1 MSKEAII
8 DKILSDANLKGDAI
22 IGEANEKANEI
33 ISLAANQC
41 KDYLYKSKTEIDR
54 LTLEIDERSR
64 SVAELDARKLLLAAK
79 AQVLDSVYAKTLEKL
94 RNLDKEQYSALIFS
108 MLENAKDG
116 DVVTVSEREKDIVT
130 KESLADFAK
139 KKGISLTLAD
149 KFGEFDGGVII
160 SENGVDNNFTL
171 EVEVAL
177 LREQTETK
185 IAKEIFG

>member
-149 KFGEFDGGVII
+149 RFGDFDSGVII

>member
-8 DKILSDANLKGDAI
+8 DKILSDANLKADAI
-22 IGEANEKANEI
+22 IGEANGKADEI
-33 ISLAANQC
+33 ISLAAKQC
-41 KDYLYKSKTEIDR
+41 KDYLYQSKTEIDR
-54 LTLEIDERSR
+54 LSLEIDERSR

-79 AQVLDSVYAKTLEKL
+79 TQVLDSVYAKTLEKL
-94 RNLDKEQYSALIFS
+94 RNLDKEQYSALIFA

-116 DVVTVSEREKDIVT
+116 DVVIVSEREKDIVT
-130 KESLADFAK
+130 KQSLADFAK
-139 KKGISLTLAD
+139 KKGIKLTLAD
-149 KFGEFDGGVII
+149 KFGDFDGGVII

-171 EVEVAL
+171 DVEVSI

>member
-149 KFGEFDGGVII
+149 KFGDFDGGVII
-160 SENGVDNNFTL
+160 S
-171 EVEVAL
+171 VEVAL

>member
-22 IGEANEKANEI
+22 IGEANGKADEI
-33 ISLAANQC
+33 ISLAAKQC
-41 KDYLYKSKTEIDR
+41 KDYLYQSKTEIDR

-79 AQVLDSVYAKTLEKL
+79 TQVLDSVYAKTLEKL
-94 RNLDKEQYSALIFS
+94 RNLDKEQYGALIFA

-116 DVVTVSEREKDIVT
+116 DVVIVSEREKDIVT
-130 KESLADFAK
+130 KQSLADFAK
-139 KKGISLTLAD
+139 KKGIKLTLAD
-149 KFGEFDGGVII
+149 KFGDFDGGVII

-171 EVEVAL
+171 DVEVSI

>member
-22 IGEANEKANEI
+22 IGEANEKADEI
-33 ISLAANQC
+33 ISLAAKQC

-79 AQVLDSVYAKTLEKL
+79 TQVLDSVYAKTLEKL
-94 RNLDKEQYSALIFS
+94 RNLDKEQYSALIFA

-130 KESLADFAK
+130 KESLTDFAK

-149 KFGEFDGGVII
+149 KFGDFDGGVII

>member
-22 IGEANEKANEI
+22 IGEANEKADEI
-33 ISLAANQC
+33 ISLAAKQC
-41 KDYLYKSKTEIDR
+41 KDFLYKSKTEIDR

-79 AQVLDSVYAKTLEKL
+79 TQVLDSVYAKTLEKL
-94 RNLDKEQYSALIFS
+94 RNLDKEQYSALIFA

-149 KFGEFDGGVII
+149 KFGDFDGGVII

>member
-22 IGEANEKANEI
+22 IGEANGKADEI
-33 ISLAANQC
+33 ISLAAKQC
-41 KDYLYKSKTEIDR
+41 KDYLYQSKTEIDR

-79 AQVLDSVYAKTLEKL
+79 TQVLDDVYAKTLEKL
-94 RNLDKEQYSALIFS
+94 RNLDKEQYGALIFA

-116 DVVTVSEREKDIVT
+116 DVVIISKREKDIVT
-130 KESLADFAK
+130 KQSLADFAK
-139 KKGISLTLAD
+139 KKGIKLTLAD
-149 KFGEFDGGVII
+149 KFGDFDGGVII

-171 EVEVAL
+171 DVEVSI

>member
-22 IGEANEKANEI
+22 IGEANEKADEI
-33 ISLAANQC
+33 ISLAAKQC
-41 KDYLYKSKTEIDR
+41 KDYLYQSKTEIDR

-79 AQVLDSVYAKTLEKL
+79 TQVLDSVYAKTLEKL

-149 KFGEFDGGVII
+149 KFGDFDGGVII

>member
-22 IGEANEKANEI
+22 IGEANGKADEI
-33 ISLAANQC
+33 ISLAAKQC
-41 KDYLYKSKTEIDR
+41 KDYLYQSKTEIDR

-79 AQVLDSVYAKTLEKL
+79 TQVLDSVYAKTLEKL
-94 RNLDKEQYSALIFS
+94 RNLDKEQYGALIFA

-116 DVVTVSEREKDIVT
+116 DVVIISKREKDIVT
-130 KESLADFAK
+130 KQSLADFAK
-139 KKGISLTLAD
+139 KKGIKLTLAD
-149 KFGEFDGGVII
+149 KFGDFDGGVII
-160 SENGVDNNFTL
+160 SKNGVDNNFTL
-171 EVEVAL
+171 DVEVSI

>member
-108 MLENAKDG
+108 MLENAKNG

-149 KFGEFDGGVII
+149 KFGDFDGGVII

>member
-22 IGEANEKANEI
+22 IGEANEKADEI
-33 ISLAANQC
+33 ISLAAKQC

-79 AQVLDSVYAKTLEKL
+79 TQVLDSVYAKTLEKL

-108 MLENAKDG
+108 MLENANDG

-149 KFGEFDGGVII
+149 KFGDFDGGVII

>member
-22 IGEANEKANEI
+22 IGEANEKADEI
-33 ISLAANQC
+33 ISLAAKQC

-79 AQVLDSVYAKTLEKL
+79 TQVLDLVYAKTLEKL

-149 KFGEFDGGVII
+149 KFGDFDGGVII

>member
-94 RNLDKEQYSALIFS
+94 RSLDKEQYSALIFS

-149 KFGEFDGGVII
+149 KFGDFDGGVII

>member
-22 IGEANEKANEI
+22 IGEANEKADEI
-33 ISLAANQC
+33 ISLAAKQC
-41 KDYLYKSKTEIDR
+41 KDFLYKSKTEIDR

-79 AQVLDSVYAKTLEKL
+79 TQVLDSVYAKTLEKL
-94 RNLDKEQYSALIFS
+94 RNLDKEQYSALIFA

-130 KESLADFAK
+130 KESLTDFAK

-149 KFGEFDGGVII
+149 KFGDFDGGVVI

>member
-22 IGEANEKANEI
+22 IGEANEKADEI
-33 ISLAANQC
+33 ISLAAKQC

-79 AQVLDSVYAKTLEKL
+79 TQVLDSVYAKTLEKL
-94 RNLDKEQYSALIFS
+94 RNLDKEQYSALILS
-108 MLENAKDG
+108 MLENANDG

-149 KFGEFDGGVII
+149 KFGDFDGGVVI

>member
-149 KFGEFDGGVII
+149 KFGDFDGGVII
-160 SENGVDNNFTL
+160 SENGVDNNFTF

>member
-108 MLENAKDG
+108 MLKNAKDG

-149 KFGEFDGGVII
+149 KFGDFDGGVII

>member
-22 IGEANEKANEI
+22 IGEANEKADEI
-33 ISLAANQC
+33 ISLAAKQC
-41 KDYLYKSKTEIDR
+41 KDYLYQSKTEIDR

-79 AQVLDSVYAKTLEKL
+79 TQVLDSVYAKTLEKL
-94 RNLDKEQYSALIFS
+94 RNLDKEQYSALIFA

-149 KFGEFDGGVII
+149 KFGDFDGGVII

>member
-22 IGEANEKANEI
+22 IGEANGKADEI
-33 ISLAANQC
+33 ISLAAKQC
-41 KDYLYKSKTEIDR
+41 KDYLYQSKTEIDR

-79 AQVLDSVYAKTLEKL
+79 TQVLDDVYAKTLEKL
-94 RNLDKEQYSALIFS
+94 RNLDKEQYGALIFA

-116 DVVTVSEREKDIVT
+116 DVVIISKREKDIVT
-130 KESLADFAK
+130 KQSLADFAK
-139 KKGISLTLAD
+139 KKGIKLTLAD
-149 KFGEFDGGVII
+149 KLGDFDGGVII

-171 EVEVAL
+171 DVEVSI

>member
-1 MSKEAII
+1 MY
-8 DKILSDANLKGDAI
+8 
-22 IGEANEKANEI
+22 
-33 ISLAANQC
+33 Q
-41 KDYLYKSKTEIDR
+41 SKTEIDR

-79 AQVLDSVYAKTLEKL
+79 TQVLDDVYAKTLEKL
-94 RNLDKEQYSALIFS
+94 RNLDKEQYGALIFA

-116 DVVTVSEREKDIVT
+116 DVVIISKREKDIVT
-130 KESLADFAK
+130 KQSLADFAK
-139 KKGISLTLAD
+139 KKGIKLTLAD
-149 KFGEFDGGVII
+149 KFGDFDGGVII

-171 EVEVAL
+171 DVEVSI

>member
-22 IGEANEKANEI
+22 IGEANEKADEI
-33 ISLAANQC
+33 ISLAAKQC

-64 SVAELDARKLLLAAK
+64 SVADLDARKLLLAAK
-79 AQVLDSVYAKTLEKL
+79 TQVLDSVYAKTLEKL
-94 RNLDKEQYSALIFS
+94 RNLDKEQYSALIFA

-149 KFGEFDGGVII
+149 KFGDFDGGVVI

>member
-22 IGEANEKANEI
+22 IGEANGKADEI
-33 ISLAANQC
+33 ISLAAKQC
-41 KDYLYKSKTEIDR
+41 KDYLYQSKTEIDR

-116 DVVTVSEREKDIVT
+116 DVVTVSEREKDMVT

-149 KFGEFDGGVII
+149 KFGDFDGGVII

>member
-94 RNLDKEQYSALIFS
+94 RNLDKEQYSALIFQCS
-108 MLENAKDG
+108 KTQRTA
-116 DVVTVSEREKDIVT
+116 TS
-130 KESLADFAK
+130 
-139 KKGISLTLAD
+139 
-149 KFGEFDGGVII
+149 
-160 SENGVDNNFTL
+160 
-171 EVEVAL
+171 
-177 LREQTETK
+177 
-185 IAKEIFG
+185 

>member
-94 RNLDKEQYSALIFS
+94 RNLDKEQYSVLIFS

-149 KFGEFDGGVII
+149 KFGDFDGGVII
-160 SENGVDNNFTL
+160 SENGVDNNFTF

>member
-22 IGEANEKANEI
+22 IGEANEKADEI
-33 ISLAANQC
+33 ISLAAKQC

-79 AQVLDSVYAKTLEKL
+79 TQVLDSVYAKTLEKL

-149 KFGEFDGGVII
+149 KFGDFDGGVII

>member
-22 IGEANEKANEI
+22 IGEANEKADEI
-33 ISLAANQC
+33 ISLAAKQC
-41 KDYLYKSKTEIDR
+41 KDYLYQSKTEIDR

-149 KFGEFDGGVII
+149 KFGDFDGGVII

>member
-79 AQVLDSVYAKTLEKL
+79 SQVLDSVYAKTLEKL
-94 RNLDKEQYSALIFS
+94 RNLNKEQYSALIFS
-108 MLENAKDG
+108 MLKNAKDG

-149 KFGEFDGGVII
+149 KFGDFDGGVII

>member
-1 MSKEAII
+1 MSKEGII

-149 KFGEFDGGVII
+149 KFGDFDGGVII

>member
-79 AQVLDSVYAKTLEKL
+79 AQVLDSVNAKTLEKL

-149 KFGEFDGGVII
+149 KFGDFDGGVII

>member
-94 RNLDKEQYSALIFS
+94 RNLNKEQYSALIFS

-149 KFGEFDGGVII
+149 KFGDFDGGVII

>member
-22 IGEANEKANEI
+22 IGEANVKADEI
-33 ISLAANQC
+33 ISLAAKQC

-79 AQVLDSVYAKTLEKL
+79 TQVLDSVYAKTLEKL
-94 RNLDKEQYSALIFS
+94 RNLDKEQYSALIFA

-149 KFGEFDGGVII
+149 KFGDFDGGVVI

>member
-41 KDYLYKSKTEIDR
+41 KDYLYKSKTEIDK

-149 KFGEFDGGVII
+149 KFGDFDGGVII

>member
-22 IGEANEKANEI
+22 IGEANGKADEI
-33 ISLAANQC
+33 ISLAAKQC
-41 KDYLYKSKTEIDR
+41 KDYLYQSKTEIDR

-64 SVAELDARKLLLAAK
+64 SVAELDARKLMLAAK
-79 AQVLDSVYAKTLEKL
+79 TQVLDSVYAKTLEKL
-94 RNLDKEQYSALIFS
+94 RNLDKEQYGALIFA

-116 DVVTVSEREKDIVT
+116 DVVIISKREKDIVT
-130 KESLADFAK
+130 KQSLADFAK
-139 KKGISLTLAD
+139 KKGIKLTLAD
-149 KFGEFDGGVII
+149 KFGDFDGGVII
-160 SENGVDNNFTL
+160 SKNGVDNNFTL
-171 EVEVAL
+171 DVEVSI

>member
-22 IGEANEKANEI
+22 IGEANEKADEI
-33 ISLAANQC
+33 ISLAAKQC

-79 AQVLDSVYAKTLEKL
+79 TQVLDSVYAKTLEKL

-149 KFGEFDGGVII
+149 KFGDFDGGVVI
-160 SENGVDNNFTL
+160 SENGIDNNFTL

>member
-130 KESLADFAK
+130 KESLTDFAK

-149 KFGEFDGGVII
+149 KFGDFDGGVII

>member
-41 KDYLYKSKTEIDR
+41 KDYLYQSKTEIDR

-79 AQVLDSVYAKTLEKL
+79 TQVLDSVYAKTLEKL

-149 KFGEFDGGVII
+149 KFGDFDGGVVI

>member
-22 IGEANEKANEI
+22 IGEANEKADEI
-33 ISLAANQC
+33 ISLAAKQC

-149 KFGEFDGGVII
+149 KFGDFDGGVII